1 MAGFSCLEPTESGSP
16 RDPGLPA
23 GFDCAVR
30 AHMWE
35 FAKKAL
41 PQRGSFKTAYDAL
54 QLHTCNV
61 SAPPTEDAFVAP
73 HFPTPTHGAV
83 IYVDAKA
90 AAGGDGSKSTPFSTV
105 EAAVAAAGKGKG
117 GGSPAAATIVLR
129 AGSHHTAGVILSAA
143 AQRTQGS
150 PSRILKGRKQV

>member
-1 MAGFSCLEPTESGSP
+1 
-16 RDPGLPA
+16 
-23 GFDCAVR
+23 
-30 AHMWE
+30 MWE
-35 FAKKAL
+35 FAKETL

-143 AQRTQGS
+143 LAVGVKV
-150 PSRILKGRKQV
+150 I